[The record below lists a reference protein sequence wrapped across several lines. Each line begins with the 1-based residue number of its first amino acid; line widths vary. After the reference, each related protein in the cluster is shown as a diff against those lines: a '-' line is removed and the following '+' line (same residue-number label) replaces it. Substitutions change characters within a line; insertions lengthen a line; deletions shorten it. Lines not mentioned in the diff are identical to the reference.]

1 MNLNSHPHPYGV
13 FIGGNDMG
21 TPSQTE
27 LYCAASGN
35 GKFIVRGFGPE
46 PFRVTGLLGGS
57 NAAIH
62 KAAGR
67 GQPVTQDIS
76 LSVRGDKVVC
86 SINGSIVASCRR
98 FGEDTAI
105 IVVLTYQNS
114 AWFKQ

>member
-1 MNLNSHPHPYGV
+1 
-13 FIGGNDMG
+13 MG

-35 GKFIVRGFGPE
+35 GTFIVRGFGPE
-46 PFRVTGLLGGS
+46 PFRMTGLLSKS

-76 LSVRGDKVVC
+76 LSVREDKVVC
-86 SINGSIVASCRR
+86 SINGSIVASYDKTGLVSSGKLTSTNGHYSLR
-98 FGEDTAI
+98 FAHNTDVFVSNLLATSG
-105 IVVLTYQNS
+105 
-114 AWFKQ
+114 K